1 MKPILKQLPKQRFM
15 RIELLTE
22 LLLTVTSYKDKD
34 HYFVC
39 MFQVKSQ
46 TLSMNFVQKVTNAY
60 LKLSQISRRKPLTI
74 FAKKLQKRHCDMM
87 KKEQV

>member
-46 TLSMNFVQKVTNAY
+46 TLSMNFVQKVTKAY
-60 LKLSQISRRKPLTI
+60 LKLSQISRRTI